1 MIRMSG
7 ILLPV
12 FSLPSHYGIGTMGKE
27 AYRWIDYL
35 KKCNQKVWQV
45 LPLGPTGFG
54 DSPYQSFSSFAG
66 NPYFID
72 LDILKDEKLLKNS
85 DLKDIVWCKSE
96 TKVDYSALYN
106 ERFKILRKAF
116 SRFEDKE
123 ALDDFKK
130 ENKWVRDYAL
140 FMALKD
146 ANKGSPWYMWQ
157 KGLKK
162 RNSSALKKAR
172 EELKNEIDFYTFIQY
187 EFFKQWKKLKSYANS
202 KGIKIL
208 GDLPIYAAM
217 DSCDVWK
224 DPKQFYLDEEL
235 CPVEVAGVP
244 PDGFT
249 EDGQLWGNPLY
260 RWDVMEE
267 NNFKWW
273 KERLSSA
280 FKLFDILRIDHFR
293 GLESYYAVPAG
304 EETARNGRWRKG
316 PGKKFIQF
324 LKDSFKDKEIIAE
337 DLGYLTEDVHELLS
351 ASGFPG
357 MKVMHFAFDG
367 DMNNLYLP
375 HNYEKNCVVYT
386 GTHDNDTTVGWLH
399 SAYEYQIENA
409 EKYLG
414 TEEKSYEEFTEAMVE
429 SALKSCADLAIVP
442 MQDYLLLGSEAR
454 INTPSTDRGNWMWRM
469 EGDYDK
475 KAPCKKLAALVK
487 KSNR

>member
-1 MIRMSG
+1 MDRMSG

-12 FSLPSHYGIGTMGKE
+12 FSLPSPYGIGTMGKE

-35 KKCNQKVWQV
+35 KKCGQKVWQV
-45 LPLGPTGFG
+45 LPLGQTGFG

-72 LDILKDEKLLKNS
+72 PDTLKEEGLLKS
-85 DLKDIVWCKSE
+85 ADLKNIKWCSDE
-96 TKVDYSALYN
+96 TRVDYSTLYN
-106 ERFKILRKAF
+106 ERFKLLRKAF
-116 SRFEDKE
+116 SNFKDTE
-123 ALDDFKK
+123 ALEAFKK
-130 ENKWVRDYAL
+130 ENKWVNDYAL

-146 ANKGSPWYMWQ
+146 ANNGAPWYMWK

-162 RNSSALKKAR
+162 RNSAALKKAR
-172 EELKNEIDFYTFIQY
+172 EELCEDIDFYTFIQY
-187 EFFKQWKKLKSYANS
+187 QFFKEWKALKEYATS

-235 CPVEVAGVP
+235 CPIEVAGVP

-260 RWDVMEE
+260 RWDVMEK
-267 NNFKWW
+267 NRFKWW

-280 FKLFDILRIDHFR
+280 FSLFDIIRIDHFR
-293 GLESYYAVPAG
+293 GLESYYAVPYG
-304 EETARNGRWRKG
+304 DETARNGRWRKG
-316 PGKKFIQF
+316 PDKAFVSF
-324 LKDSFKDKEIIAE
+324 LKENFKDKEIIAE
-337 DLGYLTEDVHELLS
+337 DLGYLTEEVHELLS
-351 ASGFPG
+351 FSGFPG

-367 DMNNLYLP
+367 SMDNLYLP

-386 GTHDNDTTVGWLH
+386 GTHDNDTTIGWLH
-399 SAYEYQIENA
+399 TAYEYQVENA
-409 EKYLG
+409 EKYLHAED
-414 TEEKSYEEFTEAMVE
+414 TTYEEFAEKMMEA
-429 SALKSCADLAIVP
+429 ALESCADLAVIP

-454 INTPSTDRGNWMWRM
+454 INTPSTNKGNWMWRM
-469 EGDYDK
+469 EKDYDK
-475 KAPCKKLAALVK
+475 KAPCKKIAALTK
-487 KSNR
+487 KYKR